1 MDNQKIILITHE
13 YPPKRGGAGT
23 YCEELVFASLKEGLN
38 IEAWIPSYG
47 KKQNHIKIL
56 PLKGSQDWVCSFK
69 LYKELHKFVTL
80 LTSNSVLHFAEPG
93 SLRAIVR
100 FGWLIKNLPNFIIT
114 IHGTELVRFSKNPI
128 EKILFVRVLQKAK
141 KIHVLSKFNKE
152 ELLKI
157 CPNIC
162 NKILLFPGAA
172 GRNLVNKN
180 KQKKQNKNSNRL
192 QVLCVARIHPRKG
205 QDLVIKALKS
215 LPKKYRHVID
225 CIFVG
230 PIIKANFYKK
240 LLKLT
245 ENLDFNITFLGDIE
259 DQDLKKIYQTSDIFI
274 LPSMPRANS
283 IEGFGFVYL
292 ESSSHGLPI
301 LAHKIGGVE
310 NAVKDGIT
318 GILTDHKRPNELRS
332 SLKRLVEDKNL
343 RIKMGQAGKK
353 WANKHSWSNLANE
366 LYKPTGHQQMQGV
379 ID

>member
-128 EKILFVRVLQKAK
+128 EKILFLRVLQKAK
-141 KIHVLSKFNKE
+141 KIHVLSKFNKDKV
-152 ELLKI
+152 LKL

-215 LPKKYRHVID
+215 LPKKYRHAVD

-230 PIIKANFYKK
+230 PINKPNFYKK

-259 DQDLKKIYQTSDIFI
+259 DQDLNKIYQNSDIFI
-274 LPSMPRANS
+274 LPSMPRS
-283 IEGFGFVYL
+283 SSVEGFGFVFL
-292 ESSSHGLPI
+292 EASSHGLPV
-301 LAHKIGGVE
+301 LAHNIGGVSDS
-310 NAVKDGIT
+310 VKNGKT
-318 GILTDHKRPNELRS
+318 GILTDYRKPNELKNEMIK
-332 SLKRLVEDKNL
+332 LIKDKNL
-343 RIKMGQAGKK
+343 RKKMGEEGKK
-353 WANKHSWSNLANE
+353 WAQSLTWNTLARKI
-366 LYKPTGHQQMQGV
+366 Y
-379 ID
+379 D